1 MPYLFMLSKS
11 HILICFTDNFLAPK
25 SQVIVK
31 LYLSEKLDEV
41 YYTLIR
47 LIHELASANVMLVT
61 LFII

>member
-1 MPYLFMLSKS
+1 MLSKS